1 MNDKNK
7 NSSESYDDK
16 EALRFHAEG
25 KPGKIAISATKP
37 METQSDLS
45 LAYSPGVA
53 APVIAISEKPETVYD
68 YTSKGNLVA
77 VISNG
82 SAILGLGNLG
92 SLAAKPV
99 MEGKAVLFKRFADV
113 DAIDIEIDSEDAEV
127 FSSTVE
133 KIGRT
138 FGGINLEDISAPD
151 CFIIESE
158 LREKLDI
165 PVFHDDQHGTAI
177 ISTAGIINAL
187 DLTNKKIENV
197 KVVVNGAGA
206 AGIACLELLKS
217 MGLPHENAIL
227 CDSKGPIYIGRDE
240 NINQWKAAHAVDT
253 DARSLADAIKGSDIF
268 LGLSVKDALT
278 KEMLETM
285 NKDPIVFAMANPD
298 PEIDPKLAKEVRPD
312 CIIATGRSDYPN
324 QVNNVLGFPYIFRG
338 ALDVRAKTINDEMKI
353 ACAEALAKLARE
365 DVPDEVAAAYSGIRP
380 RYGPDYIIPAPF
392 DPRLIRDIPPAVAK
406 AALESGVA
414 RMPIVD
420 EDAYKNRLSARLD
433 PAAAVMQPI
442 YQKAKRLMKKVVFAE
457 GEEEKVIRAAL
468 NFRELGLGIPVLVG
482 RKEIIEK
489 SLSEIGQQLHSGIE
503 IVNAEIS
510 DKSDEYTNYLY
521 SRLQRRGVL
530 ARDCLRM
537 VNNDRNIFSAC
548 MVSLGDADAMVTGV
562 TRNYSLALEDIRKVI
577 DPAENKRMV
586 GISVIISENKTV
598 LVGDTNVHDMPSAEE
613 IADITQAGADL
624 ARKLGLDPHAAL
636 LAYSSFGYPEG
647 ERSTFMREA
656 VDILDK
662 RNVDF
667 DYDGEMAADVALN
680 PEAMKLYPFCRLTE
694 PANVLIMPA
703 IHSASISTKLLQEL
717 GGATLVGPLLVGLSK
732 PVQIAPTG
740 CTVSELVN
748 LATIAACDLGN

>member
-187 DLTNKKIENV
+187 DLTNKKIESV

-482 RKEIIEK
+482 RKENIEK

-548 MVSLGDADAMVTGV
+548 MVSMGDADAMVTGV

-586 GISVIISENKTV
+586 GISVIISENRTV